1 MNLSFVFKHL
11 NRRALNATSSTD
23 NSTTFRSVAAVHLG
37 KLYEDLRT
45 VCVQF
50 DNIDLKWLKNYTKHI
65 HKYSAN
71 HSCNCCNKKKHF
83 ISVLTAAL
91 THRLH

>member
-37 KLYEDLRT
+37 KLLRGFAH
-45 VCVQF
+45 V
-50 DNIDLKWLKNYTKHI
+50 
-65 HKYSAN
+65 YS
-71 HSCNCCNKKKHF
+71 
-83 ISVLTAAL
+83 LTTL
-91 THRLH
+91 I